1 MITRADRIFE
11 ILSKDGRQKVSEVRD
26 KLAILEKIDELH
38 VSIIS
43 ATARQDNRVRRESG
57 KTVRFNLYN
66 DGDEDFGYISINKE
80 TIAAT
85 SVKLILENYLD
96 QIPLLVQKSN
106 DKVRKELKNQIAN
119 LSWQTFESNFLARIL
134 EALGFS
140 EVELTQQTRDGGFDA
155 FCSYKRGIVKSEAI
169 VSAKHW
175 KSTSSVPDSE
185 IDRLRGIPH
194 QADTAIIVTSSKFT
208 GPAKDKAKPAAG
220 WRSVV
225 LIDGDLI
232 VETCLKNAIGVDEV
246 KLPILYKNKNLSLE
260 KDKIE

>member
-43 ATARQDNRVRRESG
+43 TTARQDNRVRRESG

-66 DGDEDFGYISINKE
+66 DGNEDYGYISINKE
-80 TIAAT
+80 TSAAT
-85 SVKLILENYLD
+85 SVKLILENYID
-96 QIPLLVQKSN
+96 QIPLLVEKSN
-106 DKVRKELKNQIAN
+106 NKVRKELKNQISN
-119 LSWQTFESNFLARIL
+119 LSWQAFESNFLARIL

-140 EVELTQQTRDGGFDA
+140 EVELTQQTRDGGLDA

-175 KSTSSVPDSE
+175 KSASVPESE

-208 GPAKDKAKPAAG
+208 GPAKDKAKPAPG

-232 VETCLKNAIGVDEV
+232 VDTCLKNAIGVDKVE
-246 KLPILYKNKNLSLE
+246 LPILYKNKNLSSE